1 MEDKRL
7 KYFKIAKE
15 LNIKFRKE
23 LKLKNAHFR
32 GNIRGFSC
40 VSLDE
45 KTPELGIGR
54 GGMKKP
60 VEGIEKFL
68 KNIHPPKRRTPE
80 KELQAY
86 IIRKALDSN
95 KKLPIGKNITYVT
108 SELVSYKKQGKKVVT
123 DILALNE
130 KNDLVVI
137 ELKSSRNKTKLINQV
152 NDFEACINRDKQFFI
167 KLVYLLTEKRWSGRV
182 KKIIVWPL
190 AKTSPRKWENE
201 NITEV
206 CYLRKKYNGKK
217 YTSYDFGIK
226 GQDC

>member
-1 MEDKRL
+1 MEDQRL

-23 LKLKNAHFR
+23 LKPKNAYFR
-32 GNIRGFSC
+32 GNIKGFSC

-54 GGMKKP
+54 SGMKKP

-68 KNIHPPKRRTPE
+68 KEIDPPKRRTPE

-86 IIRKALDSN
+86 IIRKALGNN

-123 DILALNE
+123 DILALN
-130 KNDLVVI
+130 KNNDLVVI
-137 ELKSSRNKTKLINQV
+137 ELKSSRTKTKLMNQV
-152 NDFEACINRDKQFFI
+152 NDFEACINKDKQFFI

-182 KKIIVWPL
+182 RKIIVWPW
-190 AKTSPRKWENE
+190 ARTSPIEWGDE
-201 NITEV
+201 NITEI
-206 CYLRKKYNGKK
+206 CYLRKKCAGKK
-217 YTSYDFGIK
+217 YITYDFKRK
-226 GQDC
+226 G